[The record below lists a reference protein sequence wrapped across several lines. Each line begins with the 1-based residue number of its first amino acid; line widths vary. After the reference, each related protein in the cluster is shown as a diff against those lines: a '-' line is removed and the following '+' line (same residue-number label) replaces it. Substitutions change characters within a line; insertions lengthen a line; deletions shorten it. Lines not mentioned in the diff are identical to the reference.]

1 MKLENLQNLY
11 TDCILSNH
19 NIPFQNQIIACGN
32 LSSDEATSVY
42 KQAYLFRMKDTL
54 LDNFQAVHFV
64 LGDTLF
70 DFAIEKYIN
79 KNNHKAYD
87 LSNYG
92 RNFPNFLLETYPEFP
107 YLKNLAEFEIQFID
121 SFHKKEHISFDLFSL
136 QNQTELENAVFEF
149 GETVKLI
156 QNQFSIYSIWKNRK
170 SNLQPDLSKTNQQ
183 EFLLLY
189 KQHSNLYVLS
199 LAAIEFFFI
208 DLLHKGE
215 SIGVAMEKTNTRFQ
229 LNPEI
234 ISNLFG
240 KIATSGIVKNIFL
253 KT

>member
-1 MKLENLQNLY
+1 MKLKNLQNLY
-11 TDCILSNH
+11 SDCILSNH
-19 NIPFQNQIIACGN
+19 DIPFQNQIIACGN
-32 LSSDEATSVY
+32 LSLEEATSVY
-42 KQAYLFRMKDTL
+42 KQAYFFRMKDTMF
-54 LDNFQAVHFV
+54 DNFQAVNFV

-79 KNNHKAYD
+79 QNYHKSYD

-92 RNFPNFLLETYPEFP
+92 GHFPNFLLETYPEFP
-107 YLKNLAEFEIQFID
+107 YLKNLAEFEIQFTD
-121 SFHKKEHISFDLFSL
+121 SFHKKEHISFDLSSL
-136 QNQTELENAVFEF
+136 QNETDLENSVFEF

-170 SNLQPDLSKTNQQ
+170 SNLQPDISKIENQ

-189 KQHSNLYVLS
+189 KQNSNIYVLTLEPFEFYFIELLLNGETINDS
-199 LAAIEFFFI
+199 LKKI
-208 DLLHKGE
+208 GE
-215 SIGVAMEKTNTRFQ
+215 NFQ

-240 KIATSGIVKNIFL
+240 KIASSGIIKNIFI